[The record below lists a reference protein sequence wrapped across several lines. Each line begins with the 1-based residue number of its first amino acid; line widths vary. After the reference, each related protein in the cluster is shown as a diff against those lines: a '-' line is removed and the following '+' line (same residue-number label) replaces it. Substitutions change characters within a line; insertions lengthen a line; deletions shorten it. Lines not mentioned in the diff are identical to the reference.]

1 MKKDIFLST
10 KKKIIATS
18 TIIVFGCLIVFAI
31 ITQVLY
37 SSRVL
42 DVIDHQ
48 LLEQK
53 EILAKEQ
60 FNPNYYEYIFNEDR
74 HNLDGDLHKDEFK
87 NPS

>member
-48 LLEQK
+48 LFRAERD
-53 EILAKEQ
+53 
-60 FNPNYYEYIFNEDR
+60 F
-74 HNLDGDLHKDEFK
+74 H
-87 NPS
+87 